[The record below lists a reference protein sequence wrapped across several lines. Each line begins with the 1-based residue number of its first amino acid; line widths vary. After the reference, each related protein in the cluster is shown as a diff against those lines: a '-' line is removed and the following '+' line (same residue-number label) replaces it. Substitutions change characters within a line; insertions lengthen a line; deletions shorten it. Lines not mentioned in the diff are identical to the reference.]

1 MTSNRDRL
9 GGFEERLLGELK
21 SVVAQRNAEQSGLVR
36 AGTPLWRRRRV
47 VSVASAGALA
57 VGAAVG
63 IPLIGDETTAP
74 SASAAYTVTVNDN
87 GTVTATV
94 RRFEDAEGLEQQ
106 LEAQGIRTEVDYAPL
121 DMGCKQPRFTPA
133 RHVRGAVVFS
143 FADPDAVE
151 DVGHEVPYTLT
162 VNPDRI
168 QPDQTVVLEA
178 GHDSLGPVDGGG
190 EAMWADVSVADGPV
204 QPCQLVPSER

>member
-21 SVVAQRNAEQSGLVR
+21 SVVAQRKAEQSDLAR
-36 AGTPLWRRRRV
+36 ARTPLWRRRRV

-63 IPLIGDETTAP
+63 IPLIGGETTAP

-87 GTVTATV
+87 GIITATV
-94 RRFEDAEGLEQQ
+94 RRFEDADGLEQQ
-106 LEAQGIRTEVDYAPL
+106 LESHGINAEVDYAPL
-121 DMGCKQPRFTPA
+121 DMKCKQPRFTPA

-151 DVGHEVPYTLT
+151 DVGHEVPYTLV
-162 VNPDRI
+162 VNPARI
-168 QPDQTVVLEA
+168 QPGQTVVLEA
-178 GHDSLGPVDGGG
+178 GHASLGAVDGGG
-190 EAMWADVSVADGPV
+190 ASMWADVSVADGPV
-204 QPCQLVPSER
+204 QPCRLVPSER